1 MPVVNPLA
9 RELVFKIVYYGPGL
23 GGKTTTLQHIHAT
36 TKPEHRGKMVSLATP
51 VDRTLYF
58 DFLPIRV
65 PNVRGMGVRLQ
76 LFTVPGQVYY
86 NATRKLVL
94 TGADGVV
101 IVFDSQ
107 RLRSDAN
114 LESLENLCDN
124 LREHGRALADLPH
137 VIQFNKRDLVDTVP
151 IHELETKLNR
161 NKAAAFSTV
170 ATRGDGVFESLEA
183 ITRGV
188 LEDFDRRMPEMR
200 GVAVQELALPEGGL
214 AEALRRAEGSPP
226 PSSSLVTSAKSGG
239 GGPHRPPSGLM
250 RLSQLPDADPGEDA
264 ARAVTGTGQSENT
277 DATSERNLTPA
288 SAGSVKVAADRGV
301 TAEQGRRATTLQSA
315 FVPELAAQLE
325 GNSKPSQPPEGGSV
339 RPKSSPA
346 ALAPRLA
353 ALDGTA
359 VGMEPPAPTKQVPG
373 TEPPPPSQF
382 AAPPRVSAASPSPA
396 LAARSVSFEAL
407 WPVPERP
414 AVLELESALA
424 AGDPARAVAM
434 AEQLAARALAS
445 AAGVLGSTASA
456 PRDPAVVA
464 LLLGVDGRRYLEFRA
479 LARDARAGREISQIE
494 ALAAYAMAIDLRLAR
509 SKVGT

>member
-124 LREHGRALADLPH
+124 LREHGRALADVPH

-151 IHELETKLNR
+151 IHELEGKLNR
-161 NKAAAFSTV
+161 HKTAAFSTV

-183 ITRGV
+183 ITRSV

-226 PSSSLVTSAKSGG
+226 PSSTLVSSPKSGE
-239 GGPHRPPSGLM
+239 HRTPSGAM
-250 RLSQLPDADPGEDA
+250 RLSTLPEADPGEDA
-264 ARAVTGTGQSENT
+264 ARAVTGTAESGSEVV
-277 DATSERNLTPA
+277 DSSDRHPTPVSKA
-288 SAGSVKVAADRGV
+288 SLPVAVDRGT

-315 FVPELAAQLE
+315 YVPELAAQLE
-325 GNSKPSQPPEGGSV
+325 GNSKPSSPPEAYGSSG
-339 RPKSSPA
+339 RSKSSPS

-353 ALDGTA
+353 AFDGA
-359 VGMEPPAPTKQVPG
+359 AAAI
-373 TEPPPPSQF
+373 EPPPTKSTPGVMRPTQPPPSEL
-382 AAPPRVSAASPSPA
+382 AR
-396 LAARSVSFEAL
+396 AARAFVASSGVRGFSFETL
-407 WPVPERP
+407 WPVQERP
-414 AVLELESALA
+414 SVQELEAALA
-424 AGDPARAVAM
+424 AGDPARAVAL

-445 AAGVLGSTASA
+445 AASVLGSTADA

-479 LARDARAGREISQIE
+479 LIRDARAGREISQIE
-494 ALAAYAMAIDLRLAR
+494 ALAAYAMAIELRVAR
-509 SKVGT
+509 GKVGT